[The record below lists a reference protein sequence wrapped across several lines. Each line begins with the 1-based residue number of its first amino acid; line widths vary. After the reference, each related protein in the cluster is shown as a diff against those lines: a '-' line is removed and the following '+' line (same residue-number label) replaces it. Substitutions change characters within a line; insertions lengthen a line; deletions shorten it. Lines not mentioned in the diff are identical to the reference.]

1 MGNPGMPMAFIS
13 LESGCVVDLET
24 YMCIYS
30 VGSFDVYFIA
40 KLSTGL

>member
-1 MGNPGMPMAFIS
+1 MYVAFIL
-13 LESGCVVDLET
+13 LELGCRVDLET
-24 YMCIYS
+24 YLCVYS